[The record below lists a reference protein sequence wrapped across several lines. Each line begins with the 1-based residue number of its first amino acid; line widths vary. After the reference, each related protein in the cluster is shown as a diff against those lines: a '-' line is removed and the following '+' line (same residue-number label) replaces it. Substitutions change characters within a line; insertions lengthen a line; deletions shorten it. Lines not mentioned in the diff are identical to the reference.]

1 MLDDSDVFSIVIHP
15 QRRGIVYASACSG
28 AYRSADSASLWS
40 RLPTPRGTFRTY
52 VVAIDP
58 RSPTTVYAGTS
69 AGLLQSLDEGKIW
82 KKIHGHVVKSIDFDR
97 DNGRIYF
104 ASTTS
109 GILASLDSGRTVIES
124 NLGFVNRTWS
134 AFAAVKGVL
143 FTSSLYDAGGGL
155 FRSQDA
161 GATWSRPSQSEVT
174 RGEGLQFIAPS
185 PTSVFGATRS
195 TLWRSNDS
203 GKSWAPLANQPSA
216 GPILALSFSGAG
228 GLYLAT
234 PSGLHQSRDEG
245 STWKRVVLPINGTLR
260 SVQISND
267 ALFAVAG
274 STTAMSRDAGG
285 SWTTCAAPPASVD
298 WYGVAIKPDSPVVL
312 AATSHGLLRSADDC
326 NTWSF
331 VRNGMEASTVMN
343 VVVHPSRP
351 QIFAVQRGRLL
362 TSSDDGQ
369 TWRSISKVKGSE
381 STPTILGIFPESA
394 DQIFALFPRQG
405 IAQWKLHAV
414 DPTTQ

>member
-1 MLDDSDVFSIVIHP
+1 
-15 QRRGIVYASACSG
+15 
-28 AYRSADSASLWS
+28 
-40 RLPTPRGTFRTY
+40 
-52 VVAIDP
+52 
-58 RSPTTVYAGTS
+58 VYAGTS

-82 KKIHGHVVKSIDFDR
+82 KKISSHVVKSIDFDR
-97 DNGRIYF
+97 DSGRIYF
-104 ASTTS
+104 ASATGGILTS
-109 GILASLDSGRTVIES
+109 GDSGRTVIES
-124 NLGFVNRTWS
+124 NSGFANRTWG
-134 AFAAVKGVL
+134 AIAAVKGVL
-143 FTSSLYDAGGGL
+143 FTSSLYEAGGGL
-155 FRSQDA
+155 FRSHDA
-161 GATWSRPSQSEVT
+161 GATWYRPGQSDVT
-174 RGEGLQFIAPS
+174 RGQGLQFIALS

-203 GKSWAPLANQPSA
+203 GKSWAPVVNLPSK
-216 GPILALSFSGAG
+216 GPISSLSFSAG

-234 PSGLHQSRDEG
+234 SSGLHQSRDEG
-245 STWKRVVLPINGTLR
+245 NTWNRMVLPLNGSLR
-260 SVQISND
+260 SVQISNG

-298 WYGVAIKPDSPVVL
+298 WYGVAVKPDTPVVV
-312 AATSHGLLRSADDC
+312 AATSHGLLRSTDDC

-331 VRNGMEASTVMN
+331 VRNGVEASTVMN

-351 QIFAVQRGRLL
+351 EMFAVQRGRLL

-369 TWRSISKVKGSE
+369 TWRSSSEVKGSE
-381 STPTILGIFPESA
+381 STPTVLGIFPESP

-414 DPTTQ
+414 DLTTQ